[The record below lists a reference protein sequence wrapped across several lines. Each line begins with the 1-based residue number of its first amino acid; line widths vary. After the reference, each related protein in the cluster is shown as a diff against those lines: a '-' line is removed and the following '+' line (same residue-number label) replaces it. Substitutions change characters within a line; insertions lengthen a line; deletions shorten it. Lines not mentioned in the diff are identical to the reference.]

1 MNRITNCFKKI
12 KNEKRKAL
20 VVFITAGDPDLEET
34 KSILDVIDDSGADI
48 IELGVPFSDPLAD
61 GPIIQAASLRSLKS
75 GTTLKKIISL
85 VQEIRKTRDLPIVL
99 MTSFNPV
106 FVYGEQQFV
115 EDAVFVGVEWS
126 RA

>member
-1 MNRITNCFKKI
+1 MTRITNCFKKI

-34 KSILDVIDDSGADI
+34 KSILDVIDDSGAAI

-115 EDAVFVGVEWS
+115 EDAGG
-126 RA
+126 